1 MFKYM
6 GHMHLCNAPSV
17 NNCYW
22 INVYNCSYFRWS
34 RQANK
39 ENYEIIMKEL
49 RERTVA
55 ISQELDKV
63 VCQAQKLIAKEGL
76 DYIEAVEKAK
86 ELIESERVG
95 AHINSD

>member
-6 GHMHLCNAPSV
+6 GHMHICNAPSV
-17 NNCYW
+17 NNNYW
-22 INVYNCSYFRWS
+22 VNVYNCIYFRWS

-49 RERTVA
+49 REKLHQA

-63 VCQAQKLIAKEGL
+63 VCLEQRKLM
-76 DYIEAVEKAK
+76 
-86 ELIESERVG
+86 RV
-95 AHINSD
+95 NVKCVN